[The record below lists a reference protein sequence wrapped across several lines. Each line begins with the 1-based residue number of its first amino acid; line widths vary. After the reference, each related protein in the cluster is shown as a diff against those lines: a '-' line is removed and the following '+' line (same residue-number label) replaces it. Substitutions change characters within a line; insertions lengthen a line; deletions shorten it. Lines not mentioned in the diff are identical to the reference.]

1 MAISCLSV
9 QLVTEEKKKN
19 KNELPLTCAC
29 RKPPSSRCQ
38 LPLKGCTFRPGT
50 RSRKAACGKRRP
62 VSGQA
67 KTTPHEINDMTETG
81 EIFTKIDKIIETV
94 DQFKTEPLFSDEKNK
109 RQNKIVSKI
118 PNDNEI
124 LKTLSYL
131 IAYSQNSNSEIVEQV
146 LKSGKFDTAF
156 NDFKIEEVIK
166 LNPCDIADNHW
177 NSIKGIRQ
185 QAKLFHIVSLARKI
199 KNIGSFADILNQ
211 TNIPKSIKTQN
222 DIDDFWNGFDQLLN
236 TLKNNKIPF
245 FQSTTSLLHFLLD
258 IGYDC
263 VKPDLVVMKV
273 AKKLNIVDNE
283 TGDKNF
289 RRTVK
294 FIQEYSVDRQIR
306 PSIVDFYFLIDEG
319 QMGAKKFVKPEFYNR
334 TI

>member
-1 MAISCLSV
+1 MTEKAKIFSDIDNII
-9 QLVTEEKKKN
+9 VTIDRFKMELLFSEEK
-19 KNELPLTCAC
+19 
-29 RKPPSSRCQ
+29 SR
-38 LPLKGCTFRPGT
+38 
-50 RSRKAACGKRRP
+50 
-62 VSGQA
+62 
-67 KTTPHEINDMTETG
+67 
-81 EIFTKIDKIIETV
+81 
-94 DQFKTEPLFSDEKNK
+94 
-109 RQNKIVSKI
+109 RQNKIVSTL
-118 PNDNEI
+118 PDNNEI
-124 LKTLSYL
+124 LRTLSHL

-146 LKSGKFDTAF
+146 LKSGEFDKAF
-156 NDFKIEEVIK
+156 ENFNIEEVVK
-166 LNPCDIADNHW
+166 LNPCDIADKHW

-211 TNIPKSIKTQN
+211 TNIPTTIRTEK
-222 DIDDFWNGFDQLLN
+222 DIDFFWLGFDKLLA

-273 AKKLNIVDNE
+273 AKKLSIVDNE

-289 RRTVK
+289 RKTVR
-294 FIQEYSVDRQIR
+294 FIQEYSVDRKIR

-319 QMGAKKFVKPEFYNR
+319 QMGAKKFVKQDFYKK
-334 TI
+334 

>member
-1 MAISCLSV
+1 
-9 QLVTEEKKKN
+9 
-19 KNELPLTCAC
+19 
-29 RKPPSSRCQ
+29 
-38 LPLKGCTFRPGT
+38 
-50 RSRKAACGKRRP
+50 
-62 VSGQA
+62 
-67 KTTPHEINDMTETG
+67 MTET
-81 EIFTKIDKIIETV
+81 EKIFTDIDKIIEMV
-94 DQFKTEPLFSDEKNK
+94 DKYKIDPLFSDEKNK
-109 RQNKIVSKI
+109 RQNKIVSHV

-131 IAYSQNSNSEIVEQV
+131 IAFSQNSNSEIVEQV
-146 LKSGKFDTAF
+146 LKSGKFDKAF
-156 NDFKIEEVIK
+156 NEFKIEEVVK

-177 NSIKGIRQ
+177 SSIKGIRQ

-199 KNIGSFADILNQ
+199 KNIGSFAEILYQ
-211 TNIPKSIKTQN
+211 TNIPKTIKSQN
-222 DIDDFWNGFDQLLN
+222 DINDFWTGFDKLLL
-236 TLKNNKIPF
+236 TLKTNKIPF

-289 RRTVK
+289 RKTVRI
-294 FIQEYSVDRQIR
+294 IQEYSIDRQIR

-319 QMGAKKFVKPEFYNR
+319 QMGAKKFVKPEFYKR
-334 TI
+334 II

>member
-1 MAISCLSV
+1 
-9 QLVTEEKKKN
+9 
-19 KNELPLTCAC
+19 
-29 RKPPSSRCQ
+29 
-38 LPLKGCTFRPGT
+38 
-50 RSRKAACGKRRP
+50 
-62 VSGQA
+62 
-67 KTTPHEINDMTETG
+67 MTET
-81 EIFTKIDKIIETV
+81 EKPFTEIDKIIETV
-94 DQFKTEPLFSDEKNK
+94 DQYKTEPLFSDEKNK

-118 PNDNEI
+118 PNNNEI
-124 LKTLSYL
+124 LKTFAYL
-131 IAYSQNSNSEIVEQV
+131 IAYSQNSNSETVEQV
-146 LKSGKFDTAF
+146 LKSGKFDKAF
-156 NDFKIEEVIK
+156 NYFNIEDVVK

-211 TNIPKSIKTQN
+211 TNIPKLIKTHN
-222 DIDDFWNGFDQLLN
+222 DISDFWKGFDQLLT
-236 TLKNNKIPF
+236 TLKDNKIPF

-273 AKKLNIVDNE
+273 AKKINIVDNE

-289 RRTVK
+289 RKTVK

-306 PSIVDFYFLIDEG
+306 PSIIDFYFLIDEG
-319 QMGAKKFVKPEFYNR
+319 QMGAKKFVRPEFYKR
-334 TI
+334 II

>member
-1 MAISCLSV
+1 
-9 QLVTEEKKKN
+9 
-19 KNELPLTCAC
+19 
-29 RKPPSSRCQ
+29 
-38 LPLKGCTFRPGT
+38 
-50 RSRKAACGKRRP
+50 
-62 VSGQA
+62 
-67 KTTPHEINDMTETG
+67 MTET
-81 EIFTKIDKIIETV
+81 EKTFTEIDKIIETV
-94 DQFKTEPLFSDEKNK
+94 DQYKTEPLFSDEKNK

-124 LKTLSYL
+124 LKTFAYL
-131 IAYSQNSNSEIVEQV
+131 IAYSQNSNSETVEQV
-146 LKSGKFDTAF
+146 LKSGKFDKAF
-156 NDFKIEEVIK
+156 NDFNIEDVVK

-211 TNIPKSIKTQN
+211 TNIPKSIKTHN
-222 DIDDFWNGFDQLLN
+222 DISDFWKGFDQLLT
-236 TLKNNKIPF
+236 TLKDNKIPF

-289 RRTVK
+289 RKTVK

-306 PSIVDFYFLIDEG
+306 PSIIDFYFLIDEG
-319 QMGAKKFVKPEFYNR
+319 QMGAKKFVRPEFYKR
-334 TI
+334 II